1 MAKMLNLVPAIKA
14 IQSQI
19 REIEYEYQ
27 VKLKPFNDSLKQL
40 REINEACERCNGEG
54 KILRNRSCAEDDAPD
69 PNDPRDYRVCPDC
82 KGSGYSHKGLEII
95 VDKEVDCK
103 WSIN

>member
-1 MAKMLNLVPAIKA
+1 MKGQFQMAKMLNLVPAIRA

-19 REIEYEYQ
+19 KEIEYEYQ

-54 KILRNRSCAEDDAPD
+54 KILRSRVYAEDDAPD
-69 PNDPRDYRVCPDC
+69 PNDPRDYRTCPNC
-82 KGSGYSHKGLEII
+82 GGNGYVNRK
-95 VDKEVDCK
+95 KE
-103 WSIN
+103 